1 MELFKTIYK
10 IYKNTKNLRI
20 LGENFVSNNENKC
33 NVLLKIIKKERI
45 KNFIPINNL
54 KSPYA

>member
-1 MELFKTIYK
+1 MIYK

-33 NVLLKIIKKERI
+33 HVLLKIIKKERI